1 MRVMRVM
8 RALHGTRVTRSTAAA
23 LGRALVPLAA
33 SLASV
38 AGCGYPDYG
47 FVASTEDASTQD
59 APLDADAVAD
69 AGPNDGSDATDASDA
84 TNEAGGD
91 ASDAAPLPT
100 ASCPFIAVGQ
110 DLGNSVS
117 KVPVATPISVD
128 GDGSE
133 WCSLRAFDL
142 DSATCN
148 WLEPDPLPAWAANA
162 KARVRLAWEPGA
174 DADHSALYL
183 DVIVTDASLHVA
195 PVGSPVDQGSSFT
208 LYVGAV
214 SPLTG
219 AYDDV
224 ADQGATAFVM
234 APPQPGI
241 PARASV
247 DVRGAPA
254 HGLPSGVEFGARPIA
269 GGYEI
274 EAKFAWSVIAK
285 GGSAAPVPAL
295 GQTIGLDLVLKLRD
309 ATGKLVRLIWHAGGV
324 TATTCPTDPLP
335 ECDDRTWRTPK
346 LGL

>member
-1 MRVMRVM
+1 MHVS
-8 RALHGTRVTRSTAAA
+8 RALRVTPMARSTAAP
-23 LGRALVPLAA
+23 LRLALVPLALFA
-33 SLASV
+33 QV

-47 FVASTEDASTQD
+47 FVATSDTGDDAS
-59 APLDADAVAD
+59 LDADANAD
-69 AGPNDGSDATDASDA
+69 AAPADAADASDA
-84 TNEAGGD
+84 PNEAGGD
-91 ASDAAPLPT
+91 ASDASDAGDAIALPT
-100 ASCPFIAVGQ
+100 PSCPFISVGQ
-110 DLGNSVS
+110 DLANTVS
-117 KVPVATPISVD
+117 KVPVATPISID
-128 GDGSE
+128 GNGDE
-133 WCSLRAFDL
+133 WCSLRAFEL
-142 DSATCN
+142 DALACN
-148 WLEPDPLPAWAANA
+148 WLEPDPLPGWAANA

-174 DADHSALYL
+174 DAAHSALYL
-183 DVIVTDASLHVA
+183 DVIVSDTSLHVA
-195 PVGSPVDQGSSFT
+195 PVGSPVGQGSSFT

-234 APPQPGI
+234 APSQPGI

-254 HGLPSGVEFGARPIA
+254 HGLPSGVEYGARPVV

-274 EAKFAWSVIAK
+274 EAKFPWSVIAK

-309 ATGKLVRLIWHAGGV
+309 ATGKIVRLIWHAGGV